1 MGKPNLTKLPASAS
15 IMSEVYTILAADSL
29 SFRSL
34 AARAVSKLIY
44 GTSALGR
51 WPHPPLGLL
60 DVTIQQEQSRK

>member
-1 MGKPNLTKLPASAS
+1 
-15 IMSEVYTILAADSL
+15 MSEVYTILAADSL